1 MRGSNQI
8 LSLVL
13 AATLGACAASGKS
26 KASDLEA
33 TLMAYEG
40 AIRWGNIEAAVG
52 FLDPASQAE
61 HPVTPLTLERFKQ
74 LQVVGY
80 REQASPILGTDGLA
94 RQMVL
99 VEMVN
104 VHSQSPR
111 QIMDRQVWRY
121 DAESKRW
128 LLTSGL
134 PDLNQQR

>member
-1 MRGSNQI
+1 MRSLRWI
-8 LSLVL
+8 LAMLS
-13 AATLGACAASGKS
+13 AALLSACAASGKS

-52 FLDPASQAE
+52 FLDPASQEE
-61 HPVTPLTLERFKQ
+61 HPVSRLTLERFQQ
-74 LQVVGY
+74 LQIVGY
-80 REQASPILGTDGLA
+80 REQAAPILGPDGLA

-104 VHSQSPR
+104 IHSQSPR

>member
-1 MRGSNQI
+1 MRSSGWI
-8 LSLVL
+8 LTLLSV
-13 AATLGACAASGKS
+13 AILGACAASGKS

-40 AIRWGNIEAAVG
+40 AVRWGNIEAAVG
-52 FLDPASQAE
+52 FLDPASQEE
-61 HPVTPLTLERFKQ
+61 HPVSRLTLERFQQ
-74 LQVVGY
+74 LQIVGY
-80 REQASPILGTDGLA
+80 REQAAPILGPDGLA

-99 VEMVN
+99 VEVVN
-104 VHSQSPR
+104 IHSQSPR

-121 DAESKRW
+121 EAESKRW

>member
-1 MRGSNQI
+1 MRAFAWVFALLG
-8 LSLVL
+8 L
-13 AATLGACAASGKS
+13 AMLGGCAASGKS

-52 FLDPASQAE
+52 FLDPASQE
-61 HPVTPLTLERFKQ
+61 QHPVSQLTLERFKQ

-80 REQASPILGTDGLA
+80 REQASPIVGPDGLA

-99 VEMVN
+99 VELVN
-104 VHSQSPR
+104 IHSQSPR
-111 QIMDRQVWRY
+111 QVMDRQIWRY